1 MGELKAR
8 ARWISEHLYN
18 KDTYSGTFDGRKIAV
33 FALTHLAQNRQAK
46 RVRRDHFRFAT
57 RELIALQSEL
67 RIPVRL
73 SADTHFKVP
82 GLTLWSQSRHFVD
95 ERTQRP

>member
-1 MGELKAR
+1 ME
-8 ARWISEHLYN
+8 N
-18 KDTYSGTFDGRKIAV
+18 SG

-82 GLTLWSQSRHFVD
+82 GLTRWSQSRHFVD